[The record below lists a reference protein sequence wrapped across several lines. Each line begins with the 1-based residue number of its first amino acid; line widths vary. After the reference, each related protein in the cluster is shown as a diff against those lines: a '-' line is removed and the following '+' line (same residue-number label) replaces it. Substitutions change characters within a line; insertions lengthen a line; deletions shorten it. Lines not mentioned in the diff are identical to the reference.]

1 MPGDEVYDCRHE
13 EDLYVT
19 DKARKLKSVEARSV
33 RDRVSAE
40 EWEVRCELAAA
51 YQLAAQFR
59 WTDLIFTHFTAR
71 VPGSPH
77 ILINPYGL
85 MFDEITASSI
95 VKIDHEG
102 NVVDD
107 ITGLG
112 VNYAGFVIHG
122 CVHEARP
129 EINCVI
135 HTHTRAGV
143 AVSVQKHGL
152 LPLSQHALRNYG
164 MLTYHD
170 YEGIALELDERER
183 MAADLGKTSKAMIL
197 RNHGLLTLGDSV
209 SEAFELMY
217 YLDTAFLQ
225 KISAQL
231 EKHQAASRPGTPN
244 CESGRSSS
252 GSQNQSSTRRRIT
265 STGSS
270 RPRDRIHTRPLRAI
284 RSPPSTSE

>member
-1 MPGDEVYDCRHE
+1 MA
-13 EDLYVT
+13 
-19 DKARKLKSVEARSV
+19 DKTRKLKSVVAKSV
-33 RDRVSAE
+33 RERVSAE

-85 MFDEITASSI
+85 MFDEISASSI

-102 NVVDD
+102 NVIDEA
-107 ITGLG
+107 TGLG

-152 LPLSQHALRNYG
+152 LPLSQHALRTYG
-164 MLTYHD
+164 MITYHD
-170 YEGIALELDERER
+170 YEGVALELDERGR
-183 MAADLGKTSKAMIL
+183 LAADLGKTSTGMIL
-197 RNHGLLTLGDSV
+197 RHHGLLTLGDSV
-209 SEAFELMY
+209 SEPFELMSSLVTSCQIQIDALAGGRTEVGLIDEQTAHKGFEQFKGPGGAEINKTWQALLRM
-217 YLDTAFLQ
+217 LDH
-225 KISAQL
+225 K
-231 EKHQAASRPGTPN
+231 GVDY
-244 CESGRSSS
+244 RS
-252 GSQNQSSTRRRIT
+252 
-265 STGSS
+265 
-270 RPRDRIHTRPLRAI
+270 
-284 RSPPSTSE
+284 